1 MSRNYWDILKQGYNM
16 KNALSFLIY
25 ILMICSVWGQDKA
38 VLNVAVDSTQIKI
51 GAQLNYTL
59 QVKADST
66 AQVFFPENPIFAP
79 FELLEE
85 SPIDTLR
92 TQSHFLYTKKYA
104 LIHFDSGN
112 YFIPQQQVKV
122 DGFSKIADLIP
133 IRVNPVVVDT
143 TKQKLFDI
151 KPLSQ
156 VDKNYDTL
164 ISRVLWGLVI
174 ALLVIGISY
183 TYLFQKRR
191 KELRERELPPFDRA
205 LEELKALESVQ
216 PSEQDE
222 YKLYYSR
229 LTDVVRRYLEEEAK
243 IDALESTSEEL
254 LIKLELRKDA
264 GTLDLDRA
272 TLKSLKEVLKTAD
285 LVKFAKSMPEYRIAN
300 EDRRTVA
307 HVVLETKEALPE
319 PTEEELKEKEA
330 YKEYLAKKRRKEQ
343 WIWGLS
349 GTGLLAV
356 MALVI
361 SMLVY
366 GFYPVRDTLLRY
378 PTKALYSGQWVTSQ
392 YGTPPLKIETPEVLE
407 RIPTEQSLI
416 QQFSLGSLESPFYI
430 DLKFDFPKLDP
441 KQAESNKDPQQAEA
455 EKAQALVS
463 SIISNFESSGAV
475 NILMKNDELTLPS
488 GTPVAKIYGTLDYP
502 KKGKNE
508 RVRCNFNALLFTF
521 EEGTII
527 LTMMYEKEDRYAS
540 EIEQRIMNSL
550 ELIKEL

>member
-1 MSRNYWDILKQGYNM
+1 MKQALPILVYFSLTVLLW
-16 KNALSFLIY
+16 A
-25 ILMICSVWGQDKA
+25 QDKA
-38 VLNVAVDSTQIKI
+38 ELNVAVDSTQIKI

-66 AQVFFPENPIFAP
+66 AQVVFPEQPIFTP

-92 TQSHFLYTKKYA
+92 SQTHYLYTKRYS

-112 YFIPQQQVKV
+112 YFIPQQQVLV
-122 DGFSKIADLIP
+122 NGFSKIADLIP
-133 IRVNPVVVDT
+133 VRVNSVKVDT

-156 VDKNYDTL
+156 VKKNYNRL
-164 ISRVLWGLVI
+164 ISRVLWGLVL
-174 ALLVIGISY
+174 ALIVIGASY
-183 TYLFQKRR
+183 TYLFQKRK

-205 LEELKALESVQ
+205 IEELKALESEK
-216 PSEQDE
+216 PFEQDE
-222 YKLYYSR
+222 FKLYYSR

-254 LIKLELRKDA
+254 LIKLEMRKGE
-264 GTLDLDRA
+264 GTLDLDFT
-272 TLKSLKEVLKTAD
+272 TLKSLREVLKNAD
-285 LVKFAKSMPEYRIAN
+285 LVKFAKSMPEYRVAN
-300 EDRRTVA
+300 EDRRAVE
-307 HVVLETKEALPE
+307 HVVMETKQALPE

-343 WIWGLS
+343 LIWGLS
-349 GTGLLAV
+349 GIGLLTV
-356 MALVI
+356 TTLVI

-366 GFYPVRDTLLRY
+366 GFYPVRDTLLSY
-378 PTKALYSGQWVTSQ
+378 PTKILYSGQWVSSQ

-407 RIPTEQSLI
+407 RIPNEQSLI
-416 QQFSLGSLESPFYI
+416 QQFSLGTLDSPFYI

-441 KQAESNKDPQQAEA
+441 NKDESRSDPEQVKT

-463 SIISNFESSGAV
+463 SIISNFQSSGAV
-475 NILMKNDELTLPS
+475 NILMKNDEITLPS
-488 GTPVAKIYGTLDYP
+488 GSPAIKIYGTLDYP
-502 KKGKNE
+502 KKGKDE
-508 RVRCNFNALLFTF
+508 RVRCNFNTLLFTF
-521 EEGTII
+521 EEGTIR
-527 LTMMYEKEDRYAS
+527 LTMLYEKEDRYAS
-540 EIEQRIMNSL
+540 EIEQRVINSL

>member
-1 MSRNYWDILKQGYNM
+1 M
-16 KNALSFLIY
+16 KYTLPFLVY
-25 ILMICSVWGQDKA
+25 FLLTCSIWGQDKA

-66 AQVFFPENPIFAP
+66 AQVFFPENPIFTP

-133 IRVNPVVVDT
+133 IRVNSVVVDT

-164 ISRVLWGLVI
+164 ISRVLWGLVV

-378 PTKALYSGQWVTSQ
+378 PTKGLYSGQWVTSQ

-407 RIPTEQSLI
+407 RIPKEQSLI
-416 QQFSLGSLESPFYI
+416 QQFSLGTLESPYYI

-441 KQAESNKDPQQAEA
+441 KKEEPNTDPQQIEA

-463 SIISNFESSGAV
+463 SIISDFESSGAV

-488 GTPVAKIYGTLDYP
+488 GTPVAKIYGTLDFP
-502 KKGKNE
+502 KKGE
-508 RVRCNFNALLFTF
+508 DQRVRCNFNAFLFTF

-527 LTMMYEKEDRYAS
+527 LTMMYEKDDRYAS
-540 EIEQRIMNSL
+540 GIEQRIINSL

>member
-1 MSRNYWDILKQGYNM
+1 MKQALPILVYFSLTVLLW
-16 KNALSFLIY
+16 A
-25 ILMICSVWGQDKA
+25 QDKA
-38 VLNVAVDSTQIKI
+38 ELNVAVDSTQIKI

-66 AQVFFPENPIFAP
+66 AQVVFPEQPIFTP

-92 TQSHFLYTKKYA
+92 SQTHYLYTKRYS

-112 YFIPQQQVKV
+112 YFIPQQQVLV
-122 DGFSKIADLIP
+122 NGFSKIADLIP
-133 IRVNPVVVDT
+133 VRVNSVKVDT

-156 VDKNYDTL
+156 VKKNYNRL
-164 ISRVLWGLVI
+164 ISRVLWGLVL
-174 ALLVIGISY
+174 ALIVIGASY
-183 TYLFQKRR
+183 TYLFQKRK

-205 LEELKALESVQ
+205 IEELKALESEK
-216 PSEQDE
+216 PFEQDE
-222 YKLYYSR
+222 FKLYYSR

-254 LIKLELRKDA
+254 LIKLEMRKGE
-264 GTLDLDRA
+264 GTLDLDFT
-272 TLKSLKEVLKTAD
+272 TLKSLREVLKNAD
-285 LVKFAKSMPEYRIAN
+285 LVKFAKSMPEYRVAN
-300 EDRRTVA
+300 EDRRAVE
-307 HVVLETKEALPE
+307 HVVMETKQALPE

-343 WIWGLS
+343 LIWGLS
-349 GTGLLAV
+349 GISLLTV
-356 MALVI
+356 TTLVI

-366 GFYPVRDTLLRY
+366 GFYPVRDTLLSY
-378 PTKALYSGQWVTSQ
+378 PTKILYSGQWVSSQ

-407 RIPTEQSLI
+407 RIPNEQSLI
-416 QQFSLGSLESPFYI
+416 QQFSLGTLDSPFYI

-441 KQAESNKDPQQAEA
+441 NKDESRSDPEQVKT

-463 SIISNFESSGAV
+463 SIISNFQSSGAV
-475 NILMKNDELTLPS
+475 NILMKNDEITLPS
-488 GTPVAKIYGTLDYP
+488 GSPAVKIYGTLDYP
-502 KKGKNE
+502 KKGKDE
-508 RVRCNFNALLFTF
+508 RVRCNFNTLLFTF
-521 EEGTII
+521 EEGTIR
-527 LTMMYEKEDRYAS
+527 LTMLYEKEDRYAS
-540 EIEQRIMNSL
+540 EIEQRVINSL

>member
-25 ILMICSVWGQDKA
+25 ILMICSVWSQDKA

-66 AQVFFPENPIFAP
+66 ALVFFPENPIFAP

>member
-25 ILMICSVWGQDKA
+25 ILMICSVWSQDKA

-122 DGFSKIADLIP
+122 DGFSKIANLIP

-156 VDKNYDTL
+156 VDKNYDAL

-272 TLKSLKEVLKTAD
+272 TLKSLREVLKTAD

-488 GTPVAKIYGTLDYP
+488 GTPVVKIYGTLDYP

>member
-1 MSRNYWDILKQGYNM
+1 M
-16 KNALSFLIY
+16 
-25 ILMICSVWGQDKA
+25 
-38 VLNVAVDSTQIKI
+38 LNVAVDSKQIKI

-59 QVKADST
+59 QVKADSK

-122 DGFSKIADLIP
+122 DGFSKIANLIP

-156 VDKNYDTL
+156 VDKNYDAL

-272 TLKSLKEVLKTAD
+272 TLKSLREVLKTAD

-441 KQAESNKDPQQAEA
+441 KQAESNKDPQQAKA

-488 GTPVAKIYGTLDYP
+488 GTPVVKIYGTLDYP

>member
-25 ILMICSVWGQDKA
+25 ILMICSVWSQDKA

-66 AQVFFPENPIFAP
+66 AQIVFPENPIFTP

-133 IRVNPVVVDT
+133 IRVNSVVVDT

-164 ISRVLWGLVI
+164 ISRVLWGLVV

-205 LEELKALESVQ
+205 IEELKALESIQ

>member
-122 DGFSKIADLIP
+122 DGFSKIANLIP

-156 VDKNYDTL
+156 VDKNYDAL

-272 TLKSLKEVLKTAD
+272 TLKSLREVLKTAD

-488 GTPVAKIYGTLDYP
+488 GTPVVKIYGTLDYP

>member
-25 ILMICSVWGQDKA
+25 ILMICSVWSQDKA

-122 DGFSKIADLIP
+122 DDFSKIADLIP

-156 VDKNYDTL
+156 VDKNYDAL

>member
-104 LIHFDSGN
+104 LIHFDSGD

>member
-1 MSRNYWDILKQGYNM
+1 MKQAFPILVYFSLTVLLW
-16 KNALSFLIY
+16 A
-25 ILMICSVWGQDKA
+25 QDKA
-38 VLNVAVDSTQIKI
+38 ELNVVVDSTQIKI

-66 AQVFFPENPIFAP
+66 AQVVFPEQPIFTP

-92 TQSHFLYTKKYA
+92 SQTHYLYTKRYS

-112 YFIPQQQVKV
+112 YFIPQQQVLV
-122 DGFSKIADLIP
+122 NGFSKIADLIP
-133 IRVNPVVVDT
+133 VRVNSVKVDT
-143 TKQKLFDI
+143 IKQKLFDI

-156 VDKNYDTL
+156 VKKNYNRL
-164 ISRVLWGLVI
+164 ISRVLWGLVL
-174 ALLVIGISY
+174 ALIVIGVSY
-183 TYLFQKRR
+183 TYLFQKRK

-205 LEELKALESVQ
+205 IEELKALESEK
-216 PSEQDE
+216 PFEQDE
-222 YKLYYSR
+222 FKLYYSR

-254 LIKLELRKDA
+254 LIKLEMRRGE
-264 GTLDLDRA
+264 GTLDLDFT
-272 TLKSLKEVLKTAD
+272 TLKSLREVLKNAD

-300 EDRRTVA
+300 EDRRAVE
-307 HVVLETKEALPE
+307 HVVMETKQALPE

-343 WIWGLS
+343 LIWGLS
-349 GTGLLAV
+349 GIGLLTV
-356 MALVI
+356 TTLVI

-366 GFYPVRDTLLRY
+366 GFYPVRDTLLSY
-378 PTKALYSGQWVTSQ
+378 PTKILYSGQWVSSQ

-407 RIPTEQSLI
+407 RIPNEQSLI
-416 QQFSLGSLESPFYI
+416 QQFSLGTLDSPFYI

-441 KQAESNKDPQQAEA
+441 NKDESRSDPEQVKT

-463 SIISNFESSGAV
+463 SIISNFQSSGAV
-475 NILMKNDELTLPS
+475 NILMKNDEITLPS
-488 GTPVAKIYGTLDYP
+488 GSPAIKIYGTLDYP
-502 KKGKNE
+502 KKGKDE
-508 RVRCNFNALLFTF
+508 RVRCNFNTLLFTF
-521 EEGTII
+521 EEGTIR
-527 LTMMYEKEDRYAS
+527 LTMLYEKEDRYAS
-540 EIEQRIMNSL
+540 EIEQRVINSL

>member
-1 MSRNYWDILKQGYNM
+1 MKQARPILVYFSLTVLLW
-16 KNALSFLIY
+16 A
-25 ILMICSVWGQDKA
+25 QDKA
-38 VLNVAVDSTQIKI
+38 ELNVAVDSTQIKI

-66 AQVFFPENPIFAP
+66 AQVVFPEQPIFTP

-92 TQSHFLYTKKYA
+92 SQTHYLYTKRYS

-112 YFIPQQQVKV
+112 YFIPQQQVLV
-122 DGFSKIADLIP
+122 NGFSKIADLIP
-133 IRVNPVVVDT
+133 VRVNSVKVDT

-156 VDKNYDTL
+156 VKKNYNRL
-164 ISRVLWGLVI
+164 ISRVLWGLVL
-174 ALLVIGISY
+174 ALIVIGASY
-183 TYLFQKRR
+183 TYLFQKRK

-205 LEELKALESVQ
+205 IEELKALESEK
-216 PSEQDE
+216 PFEQDE
-222 YKLYYSR
+222 FKLYYSR

-254 LIKLELRKDA
+254 LIKLEMRKGE
-264 GTLDLDRA
+264 GTLDLDFT
-272 TLKSLKEVLKTAD
+272 TLKSLREVLKNAD
-285 LVKFAKSMPEYRIAN
+285 LVKFAKSMPEYRVAN
-300 EDRRTVA
+300 EDRRAVE
-307 HVVLETKEALPE
+307 HVVMETKQALPE

-343 WIWGLS
+343 VIWGLS
-349 GTGLLAV
+349 GISFLTVTTLA
-356 MALVI
+356 I

-366 GFYPVRDTLLRY
+366 GFYPVRDTLLSY
-378 PTKALYSGQWVTSQ
+378 PTKILYSGQWVSSQ

-407 RIPTEQSLI
+407 RIPNEQSLI
-416 QQFSLGSLESPFYI
+416 QQFSLGTLDSPFYI

-441 KQAESNKDPQQAEA
+441 NKDESRSDPEQVKT

-463 SIISNFESSGAV
+463 SIISNFQSSGAV
-475 NILMKNDELTLPS
+475 NILMKNDEITLPS
-488 GTPVAKIYGTLDYP
+488 GSPAVKIYGTLDYP
-502 KKGKNE
+502 KKGKDE
-508 RVRCNFNALLFTF
+508 RVRCNFNTLLFTF
-521 EEGTII
+521 EEGTIR
-527 LTMMYEKEDRYAS
+527 LTMLYEKEDRYAS
-540 EIEQRIMNSL
+540 EIEQRVINSL